1 MDDGMS
7 VQKEIILNLSAYL
20 DFLINSSDIL
30 GKDCLEDNYR
40 LIILYDLLNTLNLL
54 AKMDMDEDKH
64 ENNHTD
70 TVT

>member
-20 DFLINSSDIL
+20 DSLINSSDIM
-30 GKDCLEDNYR
+30 GNSCLEDDHR
-40 LIILYDLLNTLNLL
+40 LIILYDLLNTLNFL
-54 AKMDMDEDKH
+54 AKMDMGEDKH